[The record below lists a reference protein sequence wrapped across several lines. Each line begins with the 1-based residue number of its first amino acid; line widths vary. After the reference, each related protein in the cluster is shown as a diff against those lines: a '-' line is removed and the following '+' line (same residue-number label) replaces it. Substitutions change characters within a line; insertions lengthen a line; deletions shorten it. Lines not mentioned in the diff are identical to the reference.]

1 MALGRRKAVSGRPSP
16 AKGRPGGAKAKV
28 GPTRGEKLSQLRTAF
43 GMTRKADP
51 KMLPLV
57 VGAFIVTLAVFVLI
71 GIGVKHQ
78 VYLSVIGL
86 LFALVATAAV
96 FGRRV
101 QKTAFSSV
109 EGQLGAAAAVLQNMR
124 GNWRVSPAVGFT
136 KEQDLLHRVV
146 GRPGVI
152 LVAEGAP
159 NRTRG
164 LVVAQKRQLA
174 RVLGETP
181 LYDVSVGDGEGQVAL
196 KDLEKHFLRLPR
208 NIKPAQVNAID
219 ARLKALGSAA
229 LPIPKGPMPTR
240 VPRGRAR

>member
-1 MALGRRKAVSGRPSP
+1 MALGRRKAASSKP
-16 AKGRPGGAKAKV
+16 AAKKV
-28 GPTRGEKLSQLRTAF
+28 GPSRGEKLRQLRTAF

-57 VGAFIVTLAVFVLI
+57 VGAFVVTLAAFVLI
-71 GIGVKHQ
+71 GIAIGHP
-78 VYLSVIGL
+78 VYLSVVGV

-101 QKTAFSSV
+101 QRTAFAQV

-124 GNWRVSPAVGFT
+124 GNWRVTPAVGFT

-146 GRPGVI
+146 GRPGVV

-159 NRTRG
+159 QRTRG

-208 NIKPAQVNAID
+208 NIKPAQVNAVD